1 MSNNALSSRVIED
14 SIDSSSSLSLGGNNN
29 NSITSN
35 SNINNNNVLKG
46 VGVSPLLLSQSAE
59 LYYKQLLAAN
69 VAALTKPCHLTE
81 DRRTTSPH
89 NVIYAKNGSEEV
101 R

>member
-1 MSNNALSSRVIED
+1 MSNNALSSQVIED

-29 NSITSN
+29 NSIT

-89 NVIYAKNGSEEV
+89 NVIFAKNGCEEV